1 MSARDFVGSY
11 RLDSF
16 ELRFDDGT
24 VEHPLG
30 TDAEGLIAYT
40 REGFFTGQMM
50 QKGRPKFAQARTSA
64 AQKDFGSD
72 AEVRAAFN
80 GYVAYYCTYDV
91 DTVKRIVNH
100 RIISALLP
108 NWEGT
113 VNVRHYEFKGDVLVL
128 ASPPMTVAGK
138 QGRSVL
144 HWRRCPVV
152 YG

>member
-1 MSARDFVGSY
+1 MKARDFVGSY
-11 RLDSF
+11 TLDSF

-24 VEHPLG
+24 AQHPLG
-30 TDAEGLIAYT
+30 RDAEGLIVYT

-50 QKGRPKFAQARTSA
+50 QKGRPKFAQLRQSA

-91 DTVKRIVNH
+91 DEAQKIVNH
-100 RIISALLP
+100 RIISALIP
-108 NWEGT
+108 NWEGQ

-128 ASPPMTVAGK
+128 SSPAMVVNGRQA
-138 QGRSVL
+138 RSVL
-144 HWRRCPVV
+144 HWRRRAAIH
-152 YG
+152 

>member
-1 MSARDFVGSY
+1 MSARDFIGSY

-30 TDAEGLIAYT
+30 PDAEGLIVYT
-40 REGFFTGQMM
+40 AEGFFSGQMM
-50 QKGRPKFAQARTSA
+50 QMGRSKFAQARQSA
-64 AQKDFGSD
+64 AEKDFGSD

-91 DTVKRIVNH
+91 DAVQRIVNH

-108 NWEGT
+108 NWEGQ
-113 VNVRHYEFKGDVLVL
+113 VNVRHYEFKSDVLVL
-128 ASPPMTVAGK
+128 SSPPVTVAGK
-138 QGRSVL
+138 PGRSVL
-144 HWRRCPVV
+144 QWRRCPVV
-152 YG
+152 Y

>member
-16 ELRFDDGT
+16 ELRFDDGG

-30 TDAEGLIAYT
+30 ADAEGLIVYT
-40 REGFFTGQMM
+40 AEGFFSGQMM
-50 QKGRPKFAQARTSA
+50 QKGRPKFAQARQSA

-91 DTVKRIVNH
+91 DEAKRIVNH

-108 NWEGT
+108 NWEGQ

-128 ASPPMTVAGK
+128 SSPPMTVAGR

-152 YG
+152 Y

>member
-1 MSARDFVGSY
+1 MSAREFVGSY

-16 ELRFDDGT
+16 ELRFDDGAI
-24 VEHPLG
+24 EHPLG
-30 TDAEGLIAYT
+30 ADAKGLIVYT
-40 REGFFTGQMM
+40 AEGFFSGQMM
-50 QKGRPKFAQARTSA
+50 QKGRPKFAQARQSA

-91 DTVKRIVNH
+91 DEAKRIVNH

-108 NWEGT
+108 NWEGQ

-128 ASPPMTVAGK
+128 FSPPMTVAGR

-152 YG
+152 Y